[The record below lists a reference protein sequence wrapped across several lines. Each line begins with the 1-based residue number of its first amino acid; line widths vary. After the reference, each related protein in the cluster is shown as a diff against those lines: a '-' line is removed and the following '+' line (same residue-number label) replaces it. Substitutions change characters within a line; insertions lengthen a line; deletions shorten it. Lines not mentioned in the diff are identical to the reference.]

1 MEMVS
6 AKAILYKN
14 KNTESLLSIDEREKP
29 VSLQK
34 GTPLPSIR
42 ALAKDLHVSIITT
55 KRAYEELEAMGLI
68 DTLVGKGTFVSAK
81 PIGQVKEAAIL
92 HLEEKISAII
102 VQAKTL
108 GLSKEELMTLFSTLY
123 EEEL

>member
-1 MEMVS
+1 MDIIISSNSDTPLYEQIVDQI
-6 AKAILYKN
+6 KTQIL
-14 KNTESLLSIDEREKP
+14 TGELL
-29 VSLQK
+29 Q

-55 KRAYEELEAMGLI
+55 KRAYEELESMGLI

-81 PIGQVKEAAIL
+81 PIGQVKEAAML
-92 HLEEKISAII
+92 HLEEKIAAII

-108 GLSKEELMTLFSTLY
+108 GLSKEELLTLFQTLY

>member
-1 MEMVS
+1 MDIIISSNSDTPLYEQIVDQI
-6 AKAILYKN
+6 KTQIL
-14 KNTESLLSIDEREKP
+14 TGALL
-29 VSLQK
+29 Q

-68 DTLVGKGTFVSAK
+68 DTLVGKGTFVSTK

>member
-1 MEMVS
+1 MDIIISSNSDTPLYEQIVDQI
-6 AKAILYKN
+6 KTQIL
-14 KNTESLLSIDEREKP
+14 TGELL
-29 VSLQK
+29 Q

-55 KRAYEELEAMGLI
+55 KRAYEELESMGLI

-81 PIGQVKEAAIL
+81 PIGQVKEAAML
-92 HLEEKISAII
+92 HLEEKIAAII

-108 GLSKEELMTLFSTLY
+108 GLSKEELLTFFQTLY
-123 EEEL
+123 EEEI

>member
-1 MEMVS
+1 MDIIISSNSDTPLYEQIVDQI
-6 AKAILYKN
+6 KAQIL
-14 KNTESLLSIDEREKP
+14 TGELL
-29 VSLQK
+29 Q

-55 KRAYEELEAMGLI
+55 KRAYEELEALGLI

-81 PIGQVKEAAIL
+81 PIGQVKEAAML
-92 HLEEKISAII
+92 HLEEKIAAII
-102 VQAKTL
+102 EQAKTL
-108 GLSKEELMTLFSTLY
+108 GLSKEELITLFSTLY

>member
-1 MEMVS
+1 MDIIISSNSNTPLYEQIVEQI
-6 AKAILYKN
+6 KAQIL
-14 KNTESLLSIDEREKP
+14 TGELL
-29 VSLQK
+29 Q

-42 ALAKDLHVSIITT
+42 SLAKELHVSIITT

-92 HLEEKISAII
+92 LLEEKISAII

-108 GLSKEELMTLFSTLY
+108 GLSKEELLTLFSTLY

>member
-1 MEMVS
+1 MDIIISSNSDTPLYEQIVDQI
-6 AKAILYKN
+6 KTQIL
-14 KNTESLLSIDEREKP
+14 TGELL
-29 VSLQK
+29 Q

-55 KRAYEELEAMGLI
+55 KRTYEELESMGLI

-81 PIGQVKEAAIL
+81 PIGQVKEAAML
-92 HLEEKISAII
+92 HLEEKIAAII

-108 GLSKEELMTLFSTLY
+108 GLSKEELLTLFQTLY

>member
-1 MEMVS
+1 MDIIISSNSDTPLYEQIVDQI
-6 AKAILYKN
+6 KTQIL
-14 KNTESLLSIDEREKP
+14 TGELL
-29 VSLQK
+29 Q

-42 ALAKDLHVSIITT
+42 ALAKDQHVSIITT
-55 KRAYEELEAMGLI
+55 KRTYEELESMGLI

-81 PIGQVKEAAIL
+81 PIGQVKEAAML
-92 HLEEKISAII
+92 HLEEKIAAII

-108 GLSKEELMTLFSTLY
+108 GLSKEELLTLFQTLY

>member
-1 MEMVS
+1 MDIIISSNSDTPLYEQIIDQI
-6 AKAILYKN
+6 KAQIL
-14 KNTESLLSIDEREKP
+14 TGELL
-29 VSLQK
+29 Q

-42 ALAKDLHVSIITT
+42 SLAKDLHVSIITT
-55 KRAYEELEAMGLI
+55 KRAYEELESLGLI

-92 HLEEKISAII
+92 HLEEKIAAII
-102 VQAKTL
+102 AQAKTL
-108 GLSKEELMTLFSTLY
+108 GLSKEELITLFSTLY

>member
-1 MEMVS
+1 MDIIISSNSDTPLYEQIVDQI
-6 AKAILYKN
+6 KTQIL
-14 KNTESLLSIDEREKP
+14 TGELL
-29 VSLQK
+29 Q

-55 KRAYEELEAMGLI
+55 KRAYEELESMGLI

-81 PIGQVKEAAIL
+81 PIGQVKEAAML
-92 HLEEKISAII
+92 HLEEKIAAII

-108 GLSKEELMTLFSTLY
+108 GLSKE
-123 EEEL
+123 

>member
-1 MEMVS
+1 MDIIISSNSDTPLYEQIVDQI
-6 AKAILYKN
+6 KTQIL
-14 KNTESLLSIDEREKP
+14 TGELL
-29 VSLQK
+29 Q

-55 KRAYEELEAMGLI
+55 KRAYEELESMGLI
-68 DTLVGKGTFVSAK
+68 DTVVGKGTFVSAK
-81 PIGQVKEAAIL
+81 PIGQVKEAAML
-92 HLEEKISAII
+92 HLEEKIAAII

-108 GLSKEELMTLFSTLY
+108 GLSKEELLTLFQTLY

>member
-1 MEMVS
+1 MDIIISSNSNTPLYEQIIDQI
-6 AKAILYKN
+6 KAQIL
-14 KNTESLLSIDEREKP
+14 TGELL
-29 VSLQK
+29 Q

-42 ALAKDLHVSIITT
+42 SLAKDLHVSIITT
-55 KRAYEELEAMGLI
+55 KRAYEELESLGLI

-92 HLEEKISAII
+92 HLEEKIAAII
-102 VQAKTL
+102 AQAKTL
-108 GLSKEELMTLFSTLY
+108 GLSKEELITLFSTLY

>member
-1 MEMVS
+1 MDIIISSNSDTPLYEQIVDQI
-6 AKAILYKN
+6 KTQIL
-14 KNTESLLSIDEREKP
+14 TGALL
-29 VSLQK
+29 Q

-68 DTLVGKGTFVSAK
+68 DTLVGKGTSVSAK

>member
-1 MEMVS
+1 MDIIISSNSDTPLYEQIVDQI
-6 AKAILYKN
+6 KTQIL
-14 KNTESLLSIDEREKP
+14 TGALL
-29 VSLQK
+29 Q

-55 KRAYEELEAMGLI
+55 KRAYEDLEAMGLI
-68 DTLVGKGTFVSAK
+68 DTLVGKCTFVSAK

>member
-1 MEMVS
+1 MDIIISSNSDTPLYEQIVDQI
-6 AKAILYKN
+6 KTQIL
-14 KNTESLLSIDEREKP
+14 TGELL
-29 VSLQK
+29 Q

-55 KRAYEELEAMGLI
+55 KRAYEELEAIGLI

-108 GLSKEELMTLFSTLY
+108 GLSKDELITLFTTLY
-123 EEEL
+123 EEEH

>member
-1 MEMVS
+1 MDIIISSNSDTPLYEQIVDQI
-6 AKAILYKN
+6 KTQIL
-14 KNTESLLSIDEREKP
+14 TGALL
-29 VSLQK
+29 Q

>member
-1 MEMVS
+1 MDIIISSNSDTPLYEQIVDQI
-6 AKAILYKN
+6 KTQIL
-14 KNTESLLSIDEREKP
+14 TGALL
-29 VSLQK
+29 Q

-108 GLSKEELMTLFSTLY
+108 GLSKDELMTLFSTLY